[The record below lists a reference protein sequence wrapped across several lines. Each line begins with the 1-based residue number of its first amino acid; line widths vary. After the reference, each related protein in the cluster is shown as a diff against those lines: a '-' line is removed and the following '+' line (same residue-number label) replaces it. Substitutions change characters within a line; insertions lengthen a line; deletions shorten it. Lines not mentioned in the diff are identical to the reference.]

1 MLARQGHLSVLK
13 PCAPPQQRRAAR
25 GKQVDSQ
32 PQKQQKGANAAQRSR
47 VTARIARRPS
57 NATQMAQQTPTS
69 NSAKALRARGDQ
81 VWARMPKC
89 NAEFFR
95 LTYGALV
102 VQLVEDCDDTK
113 EVNDK
118 LLSMGVSIGTRI
130 IDEFLAKSNQRE
142 PCKSFEETCET
153 IGRVAFKMF
162 LGVEADVR
170 NWNEDKSRCSL
181 VFPEN
186 PLNENV
192 ELPPGQNFLYSNIIC
207 GAIRGALEQILYKVD
222 VYCVKDTLRGDDTN
236 EIGITFVSRLQAEM
250 DDQYKES

>member
-1 MLARQGHLSVLK
+1 
-13 PCAPPQQRRAAR
+13 
-25 GKQVDSQ
+25 
-32 PQKQQKGANAAQRSR
+32 
-47 VTARIARRPS
+47 
-57 NATQMAQQTPTS
+57 MAQQTPTS
-69 NSAKALRARGDQ
+69 NSVKALRARGDQ

-102 VQLVEDCDDTK
+102 VQLVEDCDDIK

-118 LLSMGVSIGTRI
+118 LLSMGQSIGTRI

-142 PCKSFEETCET
+142 PCKSFEETCEVV
-153 IGRVAFKMF
+153 GRVAFKMF

-170 NWNEDKSRCSL
+170 GWNEDKTRCSL

-192 ELPPGQNFLYSNIIC
+192 ELPPGKNFLYSNIIC

-236 EIGITFVSRLQAEM
+236 EIGVTFVSRLQAEM

>member
-1 MLARQGHLSVLK
+1 
-13 PCAPPQQRRAAR
+13 
-25 GKQVDSQ
+25 
-32 PQKQQKGANAAQRSR
+32 
-47 VTARIARRPS
+47 
-57 NATQMAQQTPTS
+57 
-69 NSAKALRARGDQ
+69 
-81 VWARMPKC
+81 MPKC

-102 VQLVEDCDDTK
+102 VQLVEDCDDIK

-118 LLSMGVSIGTRI
+118 LLSMGQSIGTRI

-192 ELPPGQNFLYSNIIC
+192 ELPPGKNFLYSNIIC

-222 VYCVKDTLRGDDTN
+222 VYCIKDTLRGDDTN
-236 EIGITFVSRLQAEM
+236 EIGVTFVSRLQAEM

>member
-1 MLARQGHLSVLK
+1 
-13 PCAPPQQRRAAR
+13 
-25 GKQVDSQ
+25 
-32 PQKQQKGANAAQRSR
+32 
-47 VTARIARRPS
+47 
-57 NATQMAQQTPTS
+57 
-69 NSAKALRARGDQ
+69 
-81 VWARMPKC
+81 MPKC

-170 NWNEDKSRCSL
+170 T
-181 VFPEN
+181 
-186 PLNENV
+186 
-192 ELPPGQNFLYSNIIC
+192 
-207 GAIRGALEQILYKVD
+207 GAR
-222 VYCVKDTLRGDDTN
+222 TN
-236 EIGITFVSRLQAEM
+236 HGVRWSSPKTH
-250 DDQYKES
+250 

>member
-1 MLARQGHLSVLK
+1 MLSRERHLSVLK
-13 PCAPPQQRRAAR
+13 ACA
-25 GKQVDSQ
+25 Q
-32 PQKQQKGANAAQRSR
+32 PQRSASRQTQPATKAAKSSKSPRR
-47 VTARIARRPS
+47 VPREAGIVQRPS

-69 NSAKALRARGDQ
+69 NSVKALRARGDQ

-102 VQLVEDCDDTK
+102 VQLVEDCDDIK

-142 PCKSFEETCET
+142 PCKSFEETCEVV
-153 IGRVAFKMF
+153 GRVAFKMF
-162 LGVEADVR
+162 LGVEPMLEIGTVTLR
-170 NWNEDKSRCSL
+170 VPCL
-181 VFPEN
+181 PEN
-186 PLNENV
+186 PLNENGTRGR
-192 ELPPGQNFLYSNIIC
+192 LPLLKC

-236 EIGITFVSRLQAEM
+236 EIGVTFVARLQAEM